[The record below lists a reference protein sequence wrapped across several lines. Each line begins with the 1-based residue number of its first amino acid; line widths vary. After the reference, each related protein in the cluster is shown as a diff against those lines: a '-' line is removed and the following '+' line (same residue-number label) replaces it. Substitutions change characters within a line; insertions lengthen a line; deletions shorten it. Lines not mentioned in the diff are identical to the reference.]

1 MFGANPATAEQFAT
15 SSNISNS
22 VRTLVSIS
30 VYLCALLSAQ
40 GIMVD
45 RGEMWRKTMKGRNT
59 VSFSILIKD
68 ITPRFRPYNEGDLF
82 PGFLGCKWPD
92 TCQYVSIYIY
102 DMCIIY
108 ISINETGEVSK
119 AAFLQ
124 RANHPEALPFS
135 IHHQLWSQIQPTL
148 SLAQWIRLLNLPRLS
163 KSSQNQHTNRRLSR
177 TKS

>member
-1 MFGANPATAEQFAT
+1 MFGANPATAEKIRHIKQHQQLCPDSRFHLSIPLRPSIRT
-15 SSNISNS
+15 RNNGGSRRNVEKDNESRNI
-22 VRTLVSIS
+22 
-30 VYLCALLSAQ
+30 
-40 GIMVD
+40 
-45 RGEMWRKTMKGRNT
+45 

-68 ITPRFRPYNEGDLF
+68 ITPRFRPSNEGDLF
-82 PGFLGCKWPD
+82 PGFLGCKCPMRVNML
-92 TCQYVSIYIY
+92 Q
-102 DMCIIY
+102 
-108 ISINETGEVSK
+108 VSK

-148 SLAQWIRLLNLPRLS
+148 SLAQWIRLLNLLRLS